1 MTSYVAWLRAGAGR
15 ARLPLAYVTGLV
27 RDAAGRVLFQRRA
40 DFGDAWW
47 GLPGGLLE
55 LGETPEAALARE
67 VLEET
72 GLTVTVGPLT
82 GLYSSPRYNFAYP
95 NGDQVQQ
102 ITLCYACTVVS
113 GGLLPQLGEVEALA
127 YFVPN
132 ALPPTSSWYAAMLKH
147 GIVPHGLAAA
157 APPYFDPPESQP
169 PDSPWVS
176 PLALRPILGPAPLVW
191 PGAGAIVFDD
201 QGRLLLQQRA
211 DNGLWT
217 PPGGALDLGESLAR
231 TAQREC
237 EEETGLRVAP
247 TALLGVEAGRRV
259 VYPNGDELSVVQA
272 VFACR
277 VIGGA
282 LRPDG
287 SEVADLGYFA
297 ADALPP
303 TSAYYAARL
312 PALFAWHAARSAQAV
327 APSDPA
333 PSHLSPPTSLLSL

>member
-1 MTSYVAWLRAGAGR
+1 MPDSANYVGWLRSGAGR
-15 ARLPLAYVTGLV
+15 SRLPLAYVTGLV
-27 RDAAGRVLFQRRA
+27 RDQAGRVLFQRRA

-55 LGETPEAALARE
+55 PGETPTAALARE

-72 GLTVTVGPLT
+72 GLTVTVGLLT

-102 ITLCYACTVVS
+102 ITLCYTCTIDH
-113 GGLLPQLGEVEALA
+113 GALAPQPGEVDALA
-127 YFVPN
+127 YFPPDG
-132 ALPPTSSWYAAMLKH
+132 LPRTSPWYADMLA
-147 GIVPHGLAAA
+147 HGLGPA

-176 PLALRPILGPAPLVW
+176 PLALRPMLGPAPLVW
-191 PGAGAIVFDD
+191 PGASAIVFDEA
-201 QGRLLLQQRA
+201 GRLLLQQRA
-211 DNGLWT
+211 DNGWWS

-237 EEETGLRVAP
+237 AEETGLLVEP
-247 TALLGVEAGRRV
+247 TALLGVEAGRRLTFA
-259 VYPNGDELSVVQA
+259 NGDELSSLQA
-272 VFACR
+272 VFACT
-277 VIGGA
+277 VTGGA

-287 SEVADLGYFA
+287 HEVADLGFFA

-303 TSAYYAARL
+303 TSAYFAARA
-312 PALFAWHAARSAQAV
+312 PALFAWHNARQRSGTSAAHES
-327 APSDPA
+327 
-333 PSHLSPPTSLLSL
+333 